1 MVKLLVTADSL
12 RLIAIDIDGT
22 LLNPEFQ
29 ISETDLSTLRH
40 ANAQGIEVILVT
52 GRRHTFA
59 LPIAQ
64 QLGFDLWLIS
74 SNGAVTRS
82 LPGETF
88 HRDLLPAPTCLELV
102 RAMQEFRGQ
111 TVLTFDSNGLPGDA
125 AGTIVIERLD
135 ELEGSIQRWL
145 EKNMQY
151 IQFVIPIENALTS
164 DPVQA
169 MFCGPIADMQRV
181 LRVLES
187 CGLPITVVRT
197 EYPGRDLSIV
207 DVLNAGC
214 SKGHALERWANY
226 RRITREQVMAIG
238 DNYNDIEMLAFA
250 GHPFIMGN
258 ASEELRSRGWTL
270 TRSNAESGVT
280 AAIEHVLHGKE
291 IEPPVVEQIRGA
303 AIGVSL

>member
-1 MVKLLVTADSL
+1 
-12 RLIAIDIDGT
+12 
-22 LLNPEFQ
+22 
-29 ISETDLSTLRH
+29 
-40 ANAQGIEVILVT
+40 
-52 GRRHTFA
+52 
-59 LPIAQ
+59 
-64 QLGFDLWLIS
+64 
-74 SNGAVTRS
+74 
-82 LPGETF
+82 
-88 HRDLLPAPTCLELV
+88 
-102 RAMQEFRGQ
+102 
-111 TVLTFDSNGLPGDA
+111 
-125 AGTIVIERLD
+125 
-135 ELEGSIQRWL
+135 
-145 EKNMQY
+145 MQY

>member
-1 MVKLLVTADSL
+1 MLKLTVPADSI

-22 LLNPEFQ
+22 LLNPEFH
-29 ISETDLSTLRH
+29 ISETDLATLRRVH
-40 ANAQGIEVILVT
+40 AQGTEVILVT

-74 SNGAVTRS
+74 SNGAITRS
-82 LPGETF
+82 FAGETF
-88 HRDLLPAPTCLELV
+88 HRDLLPESTCRELV
-102 RAMQEFRGQ
+102 HVMQEFRGQ
-111 TVLTFDSNGLPGDA
+111 TVLTFDSDGP
-125 AGTIVIERLD
+125 GTIVIERLD
-135 ELEGSIQRWL
+135 KLEASIQRWL

-151 IQFVIPIENALTS
+151 IQFVVPIENALTT

-169 MFCGPIADMQRV
+169 MFCGPVAHMQLV
-181 LRVLES
+181 LQALAS
-187 CGLPITVVRT
+187 CGLPITVLRT

-214 SKGHALERWANY
+214 SKGHALERWVNY

-258 ASEELRSRGWTL
+258 ASEELRGRGWTL
-270 TRSNAESGVT
+270 TRSNAESGVA
-280 AAIEHVLHGKE
+280 AAIEHLLYGKE
-291 IEPPVVEQIRGA
+291 LEPVVVDQIRGP
-303 AIGVSL
+303 AIVSSL